1 MHPYLNY
8 LAAAAKHQDDLRR
21 ASQRQLAAGSK
32 SSERRGRR
40 WLVRAFRRQRRS
52 PVIIDLTLTDLELA
66 AERNDLSISASRP
79 GVSEQESIGD

>member
-8 LAAAAKHQDDLRR
+8 LAAVAKHQDDLRR
-21 ASQRQLAAGSK
+21 ASQHQLAAGRK

-52 PVIIDLTLTDLELA
+52 PVIIDLTLADLELA
-66 AERNDLSISASRP
+66 AQRNHIPISTSRP
-79 GVSEQESIGD
+79 DVSEQKSVGD